1 MSLYEYNH
9 RGGVF
14 MELIQILK
22 ALGEESRIRILNIL
36 IDGELCVGEIEYIL
50 GMSQSNASRHLN
62 KLFYLQIIKCEK
74 KSQWVFYK
82 LNEDKINE
90 FPFIKEL
97 IDDEFH
103 KLKICCQDI
112 KKLQCYKQSGMT
124 CEDLKTC
131 K

>member
-1 MSLYEYNH
+1 
-9 RGGVF
+9 

-112 KKLQCYKQSGMT
+112 KKLQCYKESGMT

>member
-1 MSLYEYNH
+1 MIPYEYNH

-14 MELIQILK
+14 MELVQILK

-50 GMSQSNASRHLN
+50 GMTQSNASRHLN

-74 KSQWVFYK
+74 KAQWVFYK
-82 LNEDKINE
+82 INEDKVKR
-90 FPFIKEL
+90 FPFIKE
-97 IDDEFH
+97 IIKVEFQNINVCNEDRR
-103 KLKICCQDI
+103 KL
-112 KKLQCYKQSGMT
+112 LCYKQSGMT